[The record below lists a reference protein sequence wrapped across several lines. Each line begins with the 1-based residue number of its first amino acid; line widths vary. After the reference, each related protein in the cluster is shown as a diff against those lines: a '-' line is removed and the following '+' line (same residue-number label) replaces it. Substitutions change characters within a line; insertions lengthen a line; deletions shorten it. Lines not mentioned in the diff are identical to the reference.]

1 MTNIVNI
8 YYYICDHTFPSI
20 HLIYLKK
27 KKNYVILNVY
37 IYLKN
42 CAHYYINMFV
52 YYLILNP

>member
-20 HLIYLKK
+20 HFNLKK

-37 IYLKN
+37 IY
-42 CAHYYINMFV
+42 I
-52 YYLILNP
+52 